1 MTYKDDTLKELD
13 TGFASFKQDIAGLSD
28 DQMMKTWLGDWN
40 TRDLLAHVAGWHREM
55 GAGLERIGRGE
66 RPTPEGVDYSDGDA
80 WNAKFA
86 DARSSAAPADVL
98 RELDDS
104 FRFYRAAAAALP
116 DDRWEQ
122 GRTVD
127 RIVHTSGINHYVEH
141 GEQIREWRKSL

>member
-1 MTYKDDTLKELD
+1 MSYKDELLQKLDDGYATLK
-13 TGFASFKQDIAGLSD
+13 KDIAGLSEA
-28 DQMMKTWLGDWN
+28 QMLTVWLDKWN

-55 GAGLERIGRGE
+55 GAALERVARGE

-86 DARSSAAPADVL
+86 DAKKDTAPKDTIA
-98 RELDDS
+98 ELDAS
-104 FRFYRAAAAALP
+104 FSSYRAAAAALP
-116 DDRWEQ
+116 EERVEQ
-122 GRTVD
+122 GKTVD